1 MSSVLRLD
9 FTRTGAIIIEMRF
22 ETGQLFF
29 FALTSIFAICLT
41 GIFFYNIGLNLLTA
55 QALAGHNIEREEANS
70 LLYMTAHENKE
81 YKVYLQEVKDPENF
95 QYFDEWKEHKVFTWT
110 LSDLQ
115 ESN

>member
-1 MSSVLRLD
+1 MSTTKEPLFSLVLS
-9 FTRTGAIIIEMRF
+9 
-22 ETGQLFF
+22 
-29 FALTSIFAICLT
+29 SIFLIYLT

-55 QALAGHNIEREEANS
+55 QALAGHNIEWDEANS
-70 LLYMTAHENKE
+70 LLYMTAHEKKE
-81 YKVYLQEVKDPENF
+81 YQVYLQEVKDPENF

>member
-1 MSSVLRLD
+1 MK
-9 FTRTGAIIIEMRF
+9 IPKEP
-22 ETGQLFF
+22 LF
-29 FALTSIFAICLT
+29 LVTLISIFAICLT

-81 YKVYLQEVKDPENF
+81 YKLYLQEVKDPENF

-110 LSDLQ
+110 LSDLR
-115 ESN
+115 EPN

>member
-1 MSSVLRLD
+1 MD
-9 FTRTGAIIIEMRF
+9 PDMKIPKEP
-22 ETGQLFF
+22 LF
-29 FALTSIFAICLT
+29 LVTLISIFVICLT

-70 LLYMTAHENKE
+70 LLNMTANENKE
-81 YKVYLQEVKDPENF
+81 YKLYLQEVKDPENF
-95 QYFDEWKEHKVFTWT
+95 QYFDEWQEHKVFTWT